1 MIPRISLKPSVD
13 NYAVMGNPI
22 AHSKSP
28 LIHQAFAEQL
38 GQAIY
43 YQAILVEPDGFEAA
57 LAEFQALGGKGL
69 NITVPFKED
78 AWRAVDV
85 LSPAAEK
92 AGAVNTIWFEND
104 QRCGENTDGIGLVND
119 LSHHEIDI
127 GEKKVLL
134 LGAGGAVRGILGPV
148 LERRPAAVLIANRTP
163 ARAEALVRIFPEY
176 PHLDFSDFSGLAGRD
191 GFDIVI
197 NGTSAGLTGDLP
209 ALPENILLKD
219 GCAYDLV
226 YGDKDTPFVAWAKQR
241 GARLVLDGL
250 GMLVEQAAES
260 FTLWRGVRPETRPV
274 IEMLRGMAGGQ

>member
-1 MIPRISLKPSVD
+1 MTTSIRLKTSVD
-13 NYAVMGNPI
+13 NYCVMGNPV

-28 LIHQAFAEQL
+28 LIHHAFAEQV
-38 GQAIY
+38 GHEIY

-85 LSPAAEK
+85 LSPGAEK
-92 AGAVNTIWFEND
+92 AGAVNTIWFED
-104 QRCGENTDGIGLVND
+104 SKRRGENTDGIGLVHDLLQND
-119 LSHHEIDI
+119 ISIKD
-127 GEKKVLL
+127 KKVLI
-134 LGAGGAVRGILGPV
+134 LGAGGAVRGILGPI
-148 LERRPAAVLIANRTP
+148 LEQSPAAVLLANRTP
-163 ARAEALVRIFPEY
+163 ARAEALVRIFSEFS
-176 PHLDFSDFSGLAGRD
+176 HLDYCDLSGLTGRG

-209 ALPENILLKD
+209 ALPDGILGRG

-226 YGDKDTPFVAWAKQR
+226 YGDRDTPFVSWAKQR

-260 FTLWRGVRPETRPV
+260 FTLWRGVRPRTGPV
-274 IEMLRGMAGGQ
+274 IEMLRDAGQ